1 MCVPPQYQKTGI
13 RPVSYPG
20 TKASK
25 AIVLFEENFGKAR
38 PETIACDAS
47 IPQSKQLMSVKK
59 LVNVMPRL
67 FVM

>member
-1 MCVPPQYQKTGI
+1 MCVPPQYQKPGI

-25 AIVLFEENFGKAR
+25 FEENFGKAR
-38 PETIACDAS
+38 TETIACDVS

-59 LVNVMPRL
+59 LVNVMPTL
-67 FVM
+67 FVL